1 MYKIAKVF
9 QSMKKDA
16 EKEKKGHRRVKDSK
30 EKEELE
36 TELAA
41 LVVTHTVQHQIREFK
56 VLLSSQG
63 GCHFNLSIDVF
74 LHETFPSVLHLIYS
88 SYLSTSW
95 SSSELTVVVLY
106 LLGAHSCH

>member
-30 EKEELE
+30 EKEEPE

-41 LVVTHTVQHQIREFK
+41 LVVAHTAQQQIREFK
-56 VLLSSQG
+56 VLLFGQVS
-63 GCHFNLSIDVF
+63 
-74 LHETFPSVLHLIYS
+74 
-88 SYLSTSW
+88 
-95 SSSELTVVVLY
+95 
-106 LLGAHSCH
+106 LLVS

>member
-30 EKEELE
+30 EKEEPD

-56 VLLSSQG
+56 VLDVILTYPLMFFFMK
-63 GCHFNLSIDVF
+63 HF
-74 LHETFPSVLHLIYS
+74 
-88 SYLSTSW
+88 
-95 SSSELTVVVLY
+95 
-106 LLGAHSCH
+106 LLFYT

>member
-30 EKEELE
+30 EKEDPE

-56 VLLSSQG
+56 VLLSGQR
-63 GCHFNLSIDVF
+63 GC
-74 LHETFPSVLHLIYS
+74 
-88 SYLSTSW
+88 LST
-95 SSSELTVVVLY
+95 LNPFIIFK
-106 LLGAHSCH
+106 

>member
-30 EKEELE
+30 EKEEPE

-56 VLLSSQG
+56 VLLSSPG
-63 GCHFNLSIDVF
+63 GCHFKQSTDVF
-74 LHETFPSVLHLIYS
+74 LDATFSSVLDLIHI
-88 SYLSTSW
+88 TF
-95 SSSELTVVVLY
+95 T
-106 LLGAHSCH
+106 

>member
-30 EKEELE
+30 EKEEPE

-41 LVVTHTVQHQIREFK
+41 LEVTHTVQHQIKEFK

-63 GCHFNLSIDVF
+63 GSHFNLSIYVF
-74 LHETFPSVLHLIYS
+74 LDETFSSVFHPQSYS
-88 SYLSTSW
+88 
-95 SSSELTVVVLY
+95 VVVVVVY
-106 LLGAHSCH
+106 VY

>member
-30 EKEELE
+30 EKEEPE

-41 LVVTHTVQHQIREFK
+41 LVVTHSVQHQIREFK

-63 GCHFNLSIDVF
+63 GWHFNLSIDVF
-74 LHETFPSVLHLIYS
+74 LDETVFSSLHLIRK
-88 SYLSTSW
+88 SYLS
-95 SSSELTVVVLY
+95 
-106 LLGAHSCH
+106 SC

>member
-30 EKEELE
+30 EKEEPE

-41 LVVTHTVQHQIREFK
+41 IVVAHAVQQQIREFK
-56 VLLSSQG
+56 VLLSGQG
-63 GCHFNLSIDVF
+63 GYHFNFFIYVF
-74 LHETFPSVLHLIYS
+74 LHGTFSCVLHLIHS
-88 SYLSTSW
+88 SYL
-95 SSSELTVVVLY
+95 L
-106 LLGAHSCH
+106 

>member
-56 VLLSSQG
+56 VLL
-63 GCHFNLSIDVF
+63 HV
-74 LHETFPSVLHLIYS
+74 
-88 SYLSTSW
+88 
-95 SSSELTVVVLY
+95 
-106 LLGAHSCH
+106 